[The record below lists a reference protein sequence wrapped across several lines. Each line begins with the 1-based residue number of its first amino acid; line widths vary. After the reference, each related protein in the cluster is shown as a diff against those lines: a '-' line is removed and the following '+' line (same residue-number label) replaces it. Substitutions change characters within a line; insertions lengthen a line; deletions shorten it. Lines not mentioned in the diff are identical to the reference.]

1 MKSCILR
8 KNIQKLA
15 FNGDRNGRKV
25 DFWNKNEGRWR
36 EFFFFIF
43 FSKRKTTARLLNR
56 SWSFDLWSLDR
67 PQLSSTSHHRDGEGL
82 KTRKHIIIIIM
93 TIARTHST
101 KLPEL
106 VKKSSSKWLKSPGWW
121 WNDSCWDKIL
131 KHRISESLKE
141 YKFNLS
147 VSLWNTK
154 HWEQHQN

>member
-1 MKSCILR
+1 MALRALSIMFELLLRLNLSILMSKDFYSWHEERILR
-8 KNIQKLA
+8 KKHIQKLA
-15 FNGDRNGRKV
+15 FNGDRNWRKV

-56 SWSFDLWSLDR
+56 SWSFDLWSLER

-93 TIARTHST
+93 TIARPHST

-106 VKKSSSKWLKSPGWW
+106 VKKFIQQMTEVAMMMMKWFML
-121 WNDSCWDKIL
+121 
-131 KHRISESLKE
+131 R
-141 YKFNLS
+141 
-147 VSLWNTK
+147 
-154 HWEQHQN
+154 